1 MMRQFTR
8 RDICLLAFVFV
19 MALSLR
25 GPVVGI
31 APLINLIENDLHL
44 SSSASGLLSTLPLL
58 AFALFAP
65 VATFI
70 TRRIGL
76 EATLLAGA
84 VCIFSGEL
92 LRAWTSLNSL
102 YSGAVMIGIGIAIG
116 NVLLPVLLKRDFP
129 KHILQLTALYVL
141 MMNLGG
147 AFMTG
152 FAVPIQQWVDNASI
166 GIPGWPAALASQV
179 IFVIPALIIWIAIPK
194 RTTQAAPIT
203 KVNSSVWRLPLAW
216 LVTLFIAFGSIL
228 NYVVNAWIPS
238 ILIAKGFDPVTAGL
252 YQSYLQ
258 TGGMLPALIMPFL
271 KRWLI
276 NPRQITCLAL
286 VTTMLSLVGFAF
298 MAEWSAL
305 WSAVFGFG
313 CTLGFIMGLS
323 LITMRT
329 DSIHQAAALSGMASL
344 IGYLLAAA
352 GPVAIGALHD
362 ATQEWQTSL
371 FSLIGVCGIWC
382 VLGWFASPNTA
393 HQ

>member
-1 MMRQFTR
+1 MIREFTR
-8 RDICLLAFVFV
+8 RDILLLAFVLV

-31 APLINLIENDLHL
+31 APLINLIESDLHL
-44 SSSASGLLSTLPLL
+44 SSSVSGLLSTLPLL

-65 VATFI
+65 VATFVA
-70 TRRIGL
+70 RRIGL
-76 EATLLAGA
+76 ETTLLAGA

-92 LRAWTSLNSL
+92 LRAWPSLSSL
-102 YSGAVMIGIGIAIG
+102 YSGVVVIGIGIAIG

-152 FAVPIQQWVDNASI
+152 FAVPIQQWIDNESI
-166 GIPGWPAALASQV
+166 GFPGWPAALASQV
-179 IFVIPALIIWIAIPK
+179 VFVIPALIIWIVIPK
-194 RTTQAAPIT
+194 RITQTVPIT
-203 KVNSSVWRLPLAW
+203 KVSSSIWCLPLAW

-238 ILIAKGFDPVTAGL
+238 ILIAKGFDSLAAGL

-258 TGGMLPALIMPFL
+258 TAGMLPALIMPFL

-276 NPRQITCLAL
+276 NPRQITCLAI
-286 VTTMLSLVGFAF
+286 VTTMLSLMGFAF
-298 MAEWSAL
+298 MAQWSAL
-305 WSAVFGFG
+305 WSAIFGFG

-323 LITMRT
+323 LITLRT

-362 ATQEWQTSL
+362 ATGEWQTSL
-371 FSLIGVCGIWC
+371 FSLIGVCVVWAL
-382 VLGWFASPNTA
+382 LGWLASPSSA
-393 HQ
+393 HT